1 MSPGWPMPELLSVE
15 KVSKHF
21 GHAAHAVRAVN
32 AVSLSVVPGEI
43 LGIVGESGSGKSTLG
58 RLITRLVETS
68 DGRILFEGRDLA
80 RLSAGEMRHLRSDLQ
95 MVFQDPWASLNPR
108 LSVGYLIEE
117 PLKLHTKLSARE
129 RRARV
134 SQLAQ
139 RVRLSD
145 ALLTRLPADLSG
157 GQLQRVCIARALA
170 SEPRLLVLDE
180 PTSSLDLSVR
190 AGILELLLELK
201 RELGLAMIFISHDL
215 GTVRLISDRVLVL
228 YLGRVV
234 ELGASDAIFARP
246 QHPYT
251 QALLS
256 AHLSSDPREK
266 RRRIVL
272 EGDIP
277 SPIDLPPG
285 CPFTSR
291 CPLVRDDCRT
301 EPPQL
306 VPTQT
311 GQVAACVRIGDA
323 TNLITERTGL

>member
-1 MSPGWPMPELLSVE
+1 MAELLTVDD
-15 KVSKHF
+15 VSKRF
-21 GHAAHAVRAVN
+21 GQGAQAVRAVN
-32 AVSLSVVPGEI
+32 AVSLSLAAGEI

-58 RLITRLVETS
+58 RLVTRLVEAS
-68 DGRILFEGRDLA
+68 EGRILFEGNDLA
-80 RLSAGEMRHLRSDLQ
+80 KLSTSDMRKLRSDLQ

-117 PLKLHTKLSARE
+117 PLKLHTSLDASAR
-129 RRARV
+129 RRRV
-134 SQLAQ
+134 SELAR

-170 SEPRLLVLDE
+170 SGPRLVVLDE

-190 AGILELLLELK
+190 AGILDLLLELK
-201 RELGLAMIFISHDL
+201 RELSLAMIFISHDL

-234 ELGASDAIFARP
+234 ETGPAAAIFSRP

-256 AHLSSDPREK
+256 AHLSSDPREQ

-272 EGDIP
+272 EGEVP
-277 SPIDLPPG
+277 SPVDLPPG
-285 CPFTSR
+285 CPFASR
-291 CPLVRDDCRT
+291 CPLVRDDCRVR
-301 EPPQL
+301 PPAL
-306 VPTQT
+306 VPTSA
-311 GQVAACVRIGDA
+311 GQLAACTRIADA
-323 TNLITERTGL
+323 TNQIAGRTAA

>member
-1 MSPGWPMPELLSVE
+1 MAELLAVDA
-15 KVSKHF
+15 VSKRF
-21 GHAAHAVRAVN
+21 GEGAQAVRAVN
-32 AVSLSVVPGEI
+32 AVSLSLAASEI

-58 RLITRLVETS
+58 RLVTRLVEAS
-68 DGRILFEGRDLA
+68 DGRILFEGNDLA
-80 RLSAGEMRHLRSDLQ
+80 KLSAGDMRRLRSDLQ

-117 PLKLHTKLSARE
+117 PLKLHTDLDTAAR
-129 RRARV
+129 RRRV
-134 SQLAQ
+134 SELAR

-170 SEPRLLVLDE
+170 SGPRLLVLDE

-190 AGILELLLELK
+190 AGILDLLLELK

-215 GTVRLISDRVLVL
+215 GTVRLICDRVLVL

-234 ELGASDAIFARP
+234 EIGSAAAIFSHP

-256 AHLSSDPREK
+256 AHLSSDPREQ

-272 EGDIP
+272 EGEIP
-277 SPIDLPPG
+277 SPVDLPPG
-285 CPFTSR
+285 CPFASR
-291 CPLVRDDCRT
+291 CPLVRDDCRAR
-301 EPPQL
+301 PPEL
-306 VPTQT
+306 VPTAG
-311 GQVAACVRIGDA
+311 GQLAACTRIADA
-323 TNLITERTGL
+323 TNLITERTAA

>member
-1 MSPGWPMPELLSVE
+1 MAELLAVE
-15 KVSKHF
+15 NVSKRF
-21 GHAAHAVRAVN
+21 GQGALAVRAVN
-32 AVSLSVVPGEI
+32 AVSLAVAQGEI

-58 RLITRLVETS
+58 RLVTRLVETS
-68 DGRILFEGRDLA
+68 EGRILFEGSDLA
-80 RLSAGEMRHLRSDLQ
+80 RLSAGDLRKLRSDLQ

-117 PLKLHTKLSARE
+117 PLKLHTSLDAKAR
-129 RRARV
+129 RRRV
-134 SQLAQ
+134 SELAE

-170 SEPRLLVLDE
+170 SGPRLLVLDE

-234 ELGASDAIFARP
+234 EVGSSAAIFGQP
-246 QHPYT
+246 QHPYS

-256 AHLSSDPREK
+256 AHLSSDPREQ

-272 EGDIP
+272 EGDVP

-291 CPLVRDDCRT
+291 CPLVRDDCRAR
-301 EPPQL
+301 PPELLPTPSGQL
-306 VPTQT
+306 
-311 GQVAACVRIGDA
+311 AACVRIRDA
-323 TNLITERTGL
+323 TNHIAERTAP

>member
-1 MSPGWPMPELLSVE
+1 MAELLTVDA
-15 KVSKHF
+15 VSKRF
-21 GHAAHAVRAVN
+21 GHGAQAVRAVN
-32 AVSLSVVPGEI
+32 TVSLSVEPGEI

-58 RLITRLVETS
+58 RLVTRLVEVS
-68 DGRILFEGRDLA
+68 EGRILFEGRDLS
-80 RLSAGEMRHLRSDLQ
+80 RLSPHDMRKLRSDLQ

-117 PLKLHTKLSARE
+117 PLKLHTDLDAAAR
-129 RRARV
+129 RRRV
-134 SQLAQ
+134 SELAQ

-145 ALLTRLPADLSG
+145 ALLGRLPADLSG

-170 SEPRLLVLDE
+170 SGPRLLVLDE

-228 YLGRVV
+228 YLGRVAEV
-234 ELGASDAIFARP
+234 GASGDIFATP

-256 AHLSSDPREK
+256 AHLSSDPREQ
-266 RRRIVL
+266 RRRIML
-272 EGDIP
+272 SGEIP

-285 CPFTSR
+285 CPFVSR
-291 CPLVRDDCRT
+291 CPLVRDDCRDR
-301 EPPQL
+301 PPDL
-306 VPTQT
+306 VPTPS
-311 GQVAACVRIGDA
+311 GQLAACLRVHDA
-323 TNLITERTGL
+323 TNQIGAAFTGRTAS

>member
-1 MSPGWPMPELLSVE
+1 MPELLAVE
-15 KVSKHF
+15 TVSKRF
-21 GHAAHAVRAVN
+21 GHAGHAVRAVN
-32 AVSLSVVPGEI
+32 AVSLSVAPGEI

-58 RLITRLVETS
+58 RLVTRLVEAS
-68 DGRILFEGRDLA
+68 DGRVLFEGRDLA

-170 SEPRLLVLDE
+170 SEPRMLVLDE

-234 ELGASDAIFARP
+234 ELGAGDAIFATP

-272 EGDIP
+272 EGDVP
-277 SPIDLPPG
+277 SPINLPPG

-301 EPPQL
+301 LPPEL
-306 VPTQT
+306 VPTPS
-311 GQVAACVRIGDA
+311 GQLAACVRVGDA
-323 TNLITERTGL
+323 TNLITERTAL